1 MRWDCHIIIIVI
13 VISGLMNSCT
23 RDIGDLGLVLVL
35 FLLLL
40 SRFGDL
46 GFGVDDVFVS
56 YWLEEG

>member
-1 MRWDCHIIIIVI
+1 
-13 VISGLMNSCT
+13 MNSCT